1 MYCIPLS
8 CWEIHNLWRNTFY
21 IGLLS
26 LSPILAIDANG
37 GEVSESFVE
46 KSSEFSP
53 CFGFVPKHLH
63 LIRMHYWLLHCL
75 VMHNSSYKLSWKWLS
90 SITKM
95 GEIER
100 TCGAPMFGFGNWW
113 QSLWTNGCLELYL
126 KVVSIGFSW
135 STCVGFK
142 ESLWRPR
149 CYSRNYPKIGH
160 LRVELIAS
168 MSWRRR
174 LCDHSCLPSRHHPN
188 EESWKDSRLIKTK
201 SNNESS
207 WSTHKA

>member
-1 MYCIPLS
+1 MGVKFQRV
-8 CWEIHNLWRNTFY
+8 LWRSLQSFLLALVLFLSICISY
-21 IGLLS
+21 ACIIGCCIAWWCINS
-26 LSPILAIDANG
+26 L
-37 GEVSESFVE
+37 
-46 KSSEFSP
+46 
-53 CFGFVPKHLH
+53 
-63 LIRMHYWLLHCL
+63 
-75 VMHNSSYKLSWKWLS
+75 YKLSWKWLS

-113 QSLWTNGCLELYL
+113 QSLWTNGCHELYL
-126 KVVSIGFSW
+126 KVLSIGFSW

-142 ESLWRPR
+142 ESLCRPR

-160 LRVELIAS
+160 VRVELIAS

-188 EESWKDSRLIKTK
+188 EESWKESRLIKTK
-201 SNNESS
+201 YRE
-207 WSTHKA
+207 